1 MNERDEVRLRDM
13 LDEARQ
19 AQKFIAGKTRDDLDN
34 DAMLSYAVI
43 RAVELIG
50 EAASK
55 VTEETRKQYP
65 QIEWQNIIGTRN
77 RIIHDYKNVDLG
89 IVWQIVTR
97 NLPLLIAQLEKILP
111 LS

>member
-19 AQKFIAGKTRDDLDN
+19 AQKFIAGKTSDDLHN

-55 VTEETRKQYP
+55 VTVETREQVP
-65 QIEWQNIIGTRN
+65 QIQWQNIIGTRN
-77 RIIHDYKNVDLG
+77 RIIHDYKNVDLS

-97 NLPLLIAQLEKILP
+97 NLPPLIEQLEKIVP

>member
-19 AQKFIAGKTRDDLDN
+19 AQKFIAGKTSDDLHN

-55 VTEETRKQYP
+55 VTVETREQVP
-65 QIEWQNIIGTRN
+65 QIQWQNIIGTRN

-97 NLPLLIAQLEKILP
+97 NLPPLIEQLEKIVP